1 MSTSS
6 HRAIETYAGGD
17 MIALSVQSRRLA
29 MEVVALA
36 VLMGLGV
43 PGLMALIAWY
53 SERPSG
59 HPR

>member
-1 MSTSS
+1 
-6 HRAIETYAGGD
+6 
-17 MIALSVQSRRLA
+17 

-43 PGLMALIAWY
+43 PGLMALIAWF

-59 HPR
+59 RPR

>member
-1 MSTSS
+1 
-6 HRAIETYAGGD
+6 
-17 MIALSVQSRRLA
+17 

-43 PGLMALIAWY
+43 PVLMALIAWF

-59 HPR
+59 RTH

>member
-1 MSTSS
+1 
-6 HRAIETYAGGD
+6 
-17 MIALSVQSRRLA
+17 

-43 PGLMALIAWY
+43 PGLMAFIAWY